1 MKKNPKTRDSL
12 KIQELEAKV
21 AELTAGW
28 QRTQADFLNYK
39 KQSTEDRTKLIAGAA
54 SDIAYSLL
62 PVLDHFQLA
71 AKHLPKDLEDND
83 WAIGIQ
89 HIEKQLETILSESGL
104 ERIAAV
110 DVEFDPN
117 IHEAVEEIES
127 DKPSGTIVDEIL
139 SGYKFN
145 GKVLRPAKVKVS
157 RNSSLRTD
165 KADNGQ

>member
-1 MKKNPKTRDSL
+1 MNMVKKQGKTDS
-12 KIQELEAKV
+12 KILELEEKIAD
-21 AELTAGW
+21 LTAGW
-28 QRTQADFLNYK
+28 QRTQADFVNYK
-39 KQSTEDRTKLIAGAA
+39 KQSADERVKLIASA
-54 SDIAYSLL
+54 SSDLIYDLL

-71 AKHLPKDLEDND
+71 AKHLPTDLEKND

-89 HIEKQLETILSESGL
+89 HIEKQLETILSENGL
-104 ERIAAV
+104 ERIPSF
-110 DVEFDPN
+110 DSEFDPN

-157 RNSSLRTD
+157 RNSSLGTD
-165 KADNGQ
+165 KTDDE